1 MDPGDLT
8 IACDLGGS
16 SERKREEGRGSDQR
30 KGLVIQ
36 IDDKEWKVVELGG
49 KKKKIRLGK
58 SRPWQDR
65 KY

>member
-49 KKKKIRLGK
+49 KKKKFG
-58 SRPWQDR
+58 
-65 KY
+65 